1 MMQRWGTTAVTS
13 AFEVYLTLAAPP
25 ADPHAHSAWLDLLA
39 IEPPVWGGTRAARAA
54 SKLTARGLRVWS
66 WDDCTVVFSQTDAQ
80 PPGSLRYRAWH
91 PLELAPEPSPRSRA
105 MRPLFGP

>member
-1 MMQRWGTTAVTS
+1 MQRWGTTAVTS

-25 ADPHAHSAWLDLLA
+25 TDTHAHRAWLDLLA

-54 SKLTARGLRVWS
+54 SKLTARGFRVWS
-66 WDDCTVVFSQTDAQ
+66 WDDQSVVFSDPDTQ
-80 PPGSLRYRAWH
+80 PPRGLRHRPWN
-91 PLELAPEPSPRSRA
+91 PLLVAPQPSPRSRA